1 MIARFIHSMKQPKE
15 LKFTLKD
22 RVAAFFDHT
31 EELVPPKKIAAM
43 VGGGDFKA
51 VGEEFLRHFIQLG
64 GLKANGAVLDMGC
77 GCGRIAVP
85 LLKYLDATGS
95 YEGLDIMKVAIDWCQ
110 KNISPRNPRFN
121 FKLADV
127 YNGYYNPGGQFAPA
141 EYRFPYDDGKFDF
154 AVFTSVFTHLQPKDM
169 RHYMAEAARVLKPG
183 GKCFMTFFIIN
194 ADSQSLM
201 KSSAGKMNF
210 RFPRAG
216 YYAAEERKAAET
228 AIAFDEQVVRGCIM
242 ENKLRLEEPIH
253 FGSWSGRKNYT
264 SFQDILIAVKT

>member
-1 MIARFIHSMKQPKE
+1 MKQPKE

-22 RVAAFFDHT
+22 RVAAFFDHA

-51 VGEEFLRHFIQLG
+51 VGEEFLRLFVQLG
-64 GLKANGAVLDMGC
+64 GLKANSAVLDMGC

-110 KNISPRNPRFN
+110 KNISARNPRFS

-127 YNGYYNPGGQFAPA
+127 YNCYYNPGGQFAPS
-141 EYRFPYDDGKFDF
+141 EYRFPYNDNQFDF
-154 AVFTSVFTHLQPKDM
+154 AVFTSVFPRLQPKDM
-169 RHYMAEAARVLKPG
+169 RHYMAEAVRVLKPG
-183 GKCFMTFFIIN
+183 GKCFMTFFVLN

-201 KSSAGKMNF
+201 KSSGAKMNF

-216 YYAAEERKAAET
+216 YFAAEERKVDET
-228 AIAFDEQVVRGCIM
+228 AIAFDEPVVRDCINEQRM
-242 ENKLRLEEPIH
+242 RLEEPIH
-253 FGSWSGRKNYT
+253 FGSWSGRKNFS